1 MKKSLVFS
9 LIAVI
14 TVGFGYFV
22 LKNAPAER
30 SQLQKDFEIK
40 ISVGRE
46 ELQKKIIS
54 KANTQSISGLND
66 RDVVQVATSDFS
78 RQDEELIRQAVQAFE
93 ERSAGM
99 VKYWERHRLELYRQI
114 GIQGSELADIDEINR
129 FYFDLVRE
137 LQQNLGPNLSDE
149 ERQQIHEIHT
159 EIFQALDDDIRAYLG
174 ADRFEWM
181 KKARTQFNKAFSKHH
196 NSSSEM
202 LAW

>member
-1 MKKSLVFS
+1 VKKSIVFS
-9 LIAVI
+9 LIALI
-14 TVGFGYFV
+14 AVGFGYFV
-22 LKNAPAER
+22 LRDSPAEK
-30 SQLQKDFEIK
+30 SQLQNDFENK

-46 ELQKKIIS
+46 NLRKKIIS
-54 KANTQSISGLND
+54 KVNTQSMSEMND
-66 RDVVQVATSDFS
+66 RDVFQVVTSDFS
-78 RQDEELIRQAVQAFE
+78 QQEEELVRQAVQAFE

-114 GIQGSELADIDEINR
+114 GIQGSDIADIDEINR

-137 LQQNLGPNLSDE
+137 LQKNLGPNPSDE
-149 ERQQIHEIHT
+149 ERRQIHEIHS

-174 ADRFEWM
+174 VDRFEWM